1 MPASLHLIATRGE
14 NRLLPTKIPTPP
26 ETPRVDVTSEPE
38 ELPVVSA
45 KGTRESLPQ
54 IAIPRTGTAD
64 IEPTE
69 IKERLTLIAHDLKTP
84 LSIIMLES
92 QLMGERLPL
101 DQMPAVAHGLERI
114 AQNAAYIDRLVADL
128 LDLAS
133 VEAGQLQLQLRIERV
148 ELCALLEET
157 LERAVSSVDRGRVH
171 LEILNP
177 CAVRADRN
185 RLERV
190 IANFISNALK
200 YSASP
205 ITITLEHAD
214 GRARVTVMDL
224 GRGLTPEQAATVFDR
239 YRRAGNT
246 RGRDGYGLGLY
257 ISRKIIDA
265 HGGRIG
271 VHSAAGIGSQ
281 FYFELDIIE

>member
-1 MPASLHLIATRGE
+1 MT
-14 NRLLPTKIPTPP
+14 T
-26 ETPRVDVTSEPE
+26 EPE
-38 ELPVVSA
+38 EGPVVSA
-45 KGTRESLPQ
+45 KGTRESLPVHQ
-54 IAIPRTGTAD
+54 EPIAIGRAGTQD
-64 IEPTE
+64 MEPAE

-84 LSIIMLES
+84 LSIILLES
-92 QLMGERLPL
+92 QLLGERLPL
-101 DQMPAVAHGLERI
+101 DQMPAIAHGLERI

-148 ELCALLEET
+148 DLCVLLEEI

-171 LEILNP
+171 LEILSR
-177 CAVRADRN
+177 CVVRADRN

-190 IANFISNALK
+190 VANFISNALK

-205 ITITLEHAD
+205 ITITLESD
-214 GRARVTVMDL
+214 GGRARVTVIDL
-224 GRGLTPEQAATVFDR
+224 GRGLTPEQAKTVFDR

-265 HGGRIG
+265 HGGKIG
-271 VHSAAGIGSQ
+271 VESSPGVGSQ
-281 FYFELDIIE
+281 FYFELDVIE